1 MGSTLIE
8 KIIEK
13 NTGLSKVAPGQIVTV
28 NVDRVMIH
36 DIFIPFVAEKFEE
49 MGFTKLWDPDKVV
62 LIYDH
67 LVPTSAVE
75 DVRHFKIGDAFAD
88 KYSLTHVHRRDG
100 ICHQLMTEAGYAKP
114 GNIVFG
120 TDSHTTTYGCVGCFS
135 SGIGYTEMAS
145 ILGTG
150 EMWIRVPETIKVV
163 INGTLPANVTAK
175 DVILRLI
182 GDLRADGATYKALEI
197 TGSAVDAMSVAS
209 RMTIS
214 NMAIEAG
221 RYVVKN
227 GNDPN
232 PGNITEETES
242 ELEEFIDYAKIV
254 MGTLGHKVFEPFAP
268 SAESADTEPV
278 LYMEYG
284 KAKASGKRT
293 SDGFVVLKGSIIN
306 PTMTRSCPERAGK
319 DRKKYEDK
327 IDSNGILTA
336 DVLLSSPSSA
346 AGFVG
351 GASLSGNALW
361 KDAEGKTLKEL
372 LEAD

>member
-1 MGSTLIE
+1 MQRTIRNSVWH
-8 KIIEK
+8 IIPDSYLQK
-13 NTGLSKVAPGQIVTV
+13 KVHTV
-28 NVDRVMIH
+28 DLLGRTYEYCIAQ
-36 DIFIPFVAEKFEE
+36 FAEKEGVGGGEFY
-49 MGFTKLWDPDKVV
+49 TPSSVV
-62 LIYDH
+62 KT
-67 LVPTSAVE
+67 LV
-75 DVRHFKIGDAFAD
+75 
-88 KYSLTHVHRRDG
+88 
-100 ICHQLMTEAGYAKP
+100 
-114 GNIVFG
+114 
-120 TDSHTTTYGCVGCFS
+120 
-135 SGIGYTEMAS
+135 
-145 ILGTG
+145 
-150 EMWIRVPETIKVV
+150 
-163 INGTLPANVTAK
+163 
-175 DVILRLI
+175 
-182 GDLRADGATYKALEI
+182 
-197 TGSAVDAMSVAS
+197 
-209 RMTIS
+209 S

-284 KAKASGKRT
+284 KGRASGKRT
-293 SDGFVVLKGSIIN
+293 SDGFVVLKGSTIN
-306 PTMTRSCPERAGK
+306 PTMTKSCPERTIK

>member
-1 MGSTLIE
+1 
-8 KIIEK
+8 
-13 NTGLSKVAPGQIVTV
+13 
-28 NVDRVMIH
+28 
-36 DIFIPFVAEKFEE
+36 
-49 MGFTKLWDPDKVV
+49 
-62 LIYDH
+62 
-67 LVPTSAVE
+67 
-75 DVRHFKIGDAFAD
+75 
-88 KYSLTHVHRRDG
+88 
-100 ICHQLMTEAGYAKP
+100 
-114 GNIVFG
+114 
-120 TDSHTTTYGCVGCFS
+120 
-135 SGIGYTEMAS
+135 
-145 ILGTG
+145 
-150 EMWIRVPETIKVV
+150 
-163 INGTLPANVTAK
+163 
-175 DVILRLI
+175 
-182 GDLRADGATYKALEI
+182 
-197 TGSAVDAMSVAS
+197 
-209 RMTIS
+209 
-214 NMAIEAG
+214 MAIEAG

-284 KAKASGKRT
+284 KGKASGKRT

-306 PTMTRSCPERAGK
+306 PTMTKSCPERAVK
-319 DRKKYEDK
+319 DRKKYENK
-327 IDSNGILTA
+327 IDSDGILTA